1 MDKSANAIRV
11 MNYNED
17 ELEQLTTFL
26 RVIDD
31 IFPIPL
37 SEKVSIDEYALKA
50 LSKGVA
56 LCAEDSGK
64 IVGILLG
71 YANDSATKNAYI
83 GTLGVLEEYR
93 SQGIGKSLV
102 SFMKELSRSYGME
115 RICLFTHKSNE
126 PAIRFYIDNGFTITP
141 PPSTERPDDVY
152 LVAHLE

>member
-1 MDKSANAIRV
+1 MDRSANAIRV

-71 YANDSATKNAYI
+71 YANDSATKNAYMQA
-83 GTLGVLEEYR
+83 GT
-93 SQGIGKSLV
+93 
-102 SFMKELSRSYGME
+102 
-115 RICLFTHKSNE
+115 
-126 PAIRFYIDNGFTITP
+126 
-141 PPSTERPDDVY
+141 
-152 LVAHLE
+152 

>member
-1 MDKSANAIRV
+1 MDGSANAIRV

-71 YANDSATKNAYI
+71 YANDPVTKNAYI
-83 GTLGVLEEYR
+83 QAVPE
-93 SQGIGKSLV
+93 
-102 SFMKELSRSYGME
+102 
-115 RICLFTHKSNE
+115 
-126 PAIRFYIDNGFTITP
+126 FTI
-141 PPSTERPDDVY
+141 SVMSR
-152 LVAHLE
+152 